1 MEEYPGYVYFGR
13 VQVLCN
19 TTYFD
24 TMEEAAEKTSLDAVE
39 EGTKAKNPRF
49 KAAALSTQRI
59 VQNAKSK
66 VSNNITTAARSVSDT
81 VRHQHRKILKRETDV
96 KESDVVNSE
105 ASRTLAPSEQWNIAS
120 ESSFLT
126 SSSSDAALAVEEPK
140 EANSASSN
148 QHAQVVASL
157 NAHGFMY
164 SDTIIIL
171 VCVVAVAMYPT
182 YHNHSSM
189 LLVLSWLLVAFT
201 SGVAVGQVFGQGSYF
216 LISIV
221 SHKETRTV
229 TETVVDPTETNC
241 NDQPSMESQQQVSTE
256 KNHSFWGLL
265 GTRKRKSS
273 QTFREKVAAALPH
286 PPEVTGAFSMLRPKS
301 SSSSQRQRQRP
312 HISFS
317 WQRNLDPSQD
327 TDNALMQN
335 LLTRF
340 NVRKILSPGP
350 AAHRTAVLPN
360 DAPVATDNG
369 EAVHSGSGQLGS
381 FDIVSSSADSLVGFV
396 VDPLF
401 KLRGMDVFLSDCPE
415 HEIATHPW
423 FIQQGLRDSPSFTVN
438 ILTQWGNIFIYF
450 AVPVEIFDA
459 PENETDPDDVKA
471 AKVGSMLLEMNPCPL
486 RTS

>member
-1 MEEYPGYVYFGR
+1 
-13 VQVLCN
+13 
-19 TTYFD
+19 
-24 TMEEAAEKTSLDAVE
+24 MEEAAEKTSLDAVE

-81 VRHQHRKILKRETDV
+81 VRHQHRKILKREVDV
-96 KESDVVNSE
+96 KESVVVNSE
-105 ASRTLAPSEQWNIAS
+105 ASRTLAPSKQWNIAS

-126 SSSSDAALAVEEPK
+126 SSSDAALAVEEPK
-140 EANSASSN
+140 DANSRPSN
-148 QHAQVVASL
+148 QHAEVVASL

-164 SDTIIIL
+164 SDTIIML

-201 SGVAVGQVFGQGSYF
+201 SGVAVGQFSGQGSYF

-221 SHKETRTV
+221 SSKETRTV
-229 TETVVDPTETNC
+229 TETAVDPTETNY
-241 NDQPSMESQQQVSTE
+241 NDQSSMDSQQQVSTE

-273 QTFREKVAAALPH
+273 QTFREMVAAALPH

-301 SSSSQRQRQRP
+301 SSQRQRP

-340 NVRKILSPGP
+340 NVRKILAPGP
-350 AAHRTAVLPN
+350 APHHTAALPN
-360 DAPVATDNG
+360 DAPISTDRG
-369 EAVHSGSGQLGS
+369 EAVQSGSGQLGS